1 MRFFKLRMPGRFE
14 RKILAALFIIASL
27 PLGAAAYL
35 LSVTLG
41 RISNTSQI
49 GATFQETQKQ
59 AIDSCSKKSNRYCAC
74 ACTDVF
80 TRCATIPK

>member
-1 MRFFKLRMPGRFE
+1 VRLLPLRLPGRFE

-41 RISNTSQI
+41 RISNI
-49 GATFQETQKQ
+49 
-59 AIDSCSKKSNRYCAC
+59 
-74 ACTDVF
+74 TDQH
-80 TRCATIPK
+80 